1 MTKSKPTKKLKIKN
15 RFTGL
20 IGQVKAKR
28 KMDFHL
34 DNFDATKV
42 LPHMMFIAPKGC
54 GKTLMAKAVGRNL
67 LSAEPTMRVTTDS
80 MGERATTEIPAGEAP
95 KRFLEVNCSSIK
107 SVPQFVEGLLMDK
120 ILNQEVTVLFDE
132 AHMLPNDV
140 SMFLLTALNPNPN
153 NFNSMTFN
161 DHTFDFNFRR
171 QTFMFAT
178 TEAHKIFHALIDR
191 CDRVDL
197 EEYTMTQLGAIVE
210 LNLTNLKLKCDES
223 LLEEIAIV
231 LRGNA
236 RAAQKMANNMKN
248 YLARAKKKKFDVG
261 DWAKLKY
268 ALGIMPLGL
277 NDIEIQILKAL
288 RGRKDCSLTN
298 LSAKVGLTAQC
309 IRQDFEMYLQKTN
322 LMSINTGGR
331 SLTVEGKDYLKKHNI
346 K

>member
-1 MTKSKPTKKLKIKN
+1 MTKTKPTKKD
-15 RFTGL
+15 RFAGL

-67 LSAEPTMRVTTDS
+67 LSAEPTTKVTTDS
-80 MGERATTEIPAGEAP
+80 MGERVVTEIPAGKAP

-107 SVPQFVEGLLMDK
+107 SVPQFVEGLLLEK
-120 ILNQEVTVLFDE
+120 ILNKEVTVLFDE

-140 SMFLLTALNPNPN
+140 SMFLLTALNPNPDN
-153 NFNSMTFN
+153 WNTMTFN

-197 EEYTMTQLGAIVE
+197 EEYTMSQLGAIVK
-210 LNLTNLKLKCDES
+210 LNLDNLNLKCDES
-223 LLEEIAIV
+223 LLEDIAMV

-248 YLARAKKKKFDVG
+248 YLARAKKKKFDAG
-261 DWAKLKY
+261 DWAKLKH

-322 LMSINTGGR
+322 LMSISTGGR
-331 SLTVEGKDYLKKHNI
+331 SLTGEGEEYLTTHKI